1 MFEQKRAYW
10 RSLDNAA
17 KLFSAASS
25 PKDTR
30 VFRFYCE
37 LKEEVKEEI
46 LQEALNQTIQKY
58 PVFLSVMRKGLFWH
72 YLEKSELRPVV
83 REEYKEPCSSLYV
96 RDKKTLLF
104 EVTYYKKR
112 INFEVFH
119 ALTDGTGAMHF
130 LMELVKDYLQEAHP
144 EKELPELFPDENI
157 TGRDMEEDSFSQYYS
172 SDAPRKRESKKP
184 AFQLKGEKLRQED
197 MSITEVCIPVKEIHA
212 RAKAAGVSI
221 TVFLTAALIWAIHEE
236 VPQNQA
242 KKPIGLMIPVN
253 LRNYFPSQSMAN
265 FFGWIEISC
274 YFSAETT
281 FEDILESVKEQFAK
295 ELSKDVI
302 EAKLND
308 LVSLEKNPILRLVP
322 LEIKTPFL
330 LAGTTLGG
338 RSITAIYSNVGIIR
352 MPEEYR
358 KYIQRF
364 GLFASTDSLQLCS
377 CSFGDEMVLSFTSKI
392 PNGNIERN
400 FVEKLKK
407 EQVSCEIREND
418 FPGQKEERK
427 APAKLFE
434 SFTFLC
440 IVLAVVC
447 NLIDYLVDGHMGWA
461 WFVTAGAFC
470 TWLMVSVAY
479 VKRRNLLKNEMW
491 QLVIVTVAGVLWD
504 MFTGWRGWSVD
515 YLLPLAALAVICS
528 MWVITAAQRLE
539 VAEYMIYLLEAGA
552 FGVVIPLILL
562 AIGVVNVLYPSLIC
576 ICVSFLMLVWLF
588 LFKRKDMVREMQ
600 KKFRV

>member
-1 MFEQKRAYW
+1 
-10 RSLDNAA
+10 
-17 KLFSAASS
+17 
-25 PKDTR
+25 
-30 VFRFYCE
+30 
-37 LKEEVKEEI
+37 
-46 LQEALNQTIQKY
+46 
-58 PVFLSVMRKGLFWH
+58 
-72 YLEKSELRPVV
+72 
-83 REEYKEPCSSLYV
+83 
-96 RDKKTLLF
+96 
-104 EVTYYKKR
+104 
-112 INFEVFH
+112 
-119 ALTDGTGAMHF
+119 
-130 LMELVKDYLQEAHP
+130 
-144 EKELPELFPDENI
+144 
-157 TGRDMEEDSFSQYYS
+157 
-172 SDAPRKRESKKP
+172 
-184 AFQLKGEKLRQED
+184 
-197 MSITEVCIPVKEIHA
+197 
-212 RAKAAGVSI
+212 
-221 TVFLTAALIWAIHEE
+221 
-236 VPQNQA
+236 
-242 KKPIGLMIPVN
+242 MIPVN
-253 LRNYFPSQSMAN
+253 LRNYFPSRSMAN

-281 FEDILESVKEQFAK
+281 FEDILGSVKEQFAK

-377 CSFGDEMVLSFTSKI
+377 CSFGDEMVLSFSSKI

-418 FPGQKEERK
+418 FPGQ
-427 APAKLFE
+427 KLFE

-479 VKRRNLLKNEMW
+479 VKRRNLLKNEM
-491 QLVIVTVAGVLWD
+491 
-504 MFTGWRGWSVD
+504 
-515 YLLPLAALAVICS
+515 
-528 MWVITAAQRLE
+528 
-539 VAEYMIYLLEAGA
+539 
-552 FGVVIPLILL
+552 
-562 AIGVVNVLYPSLIC
+562 
-576 ICVSFLMLVWLF
+576 
-588 LFKRKDMVREMQ
+588 
-600 KKFRV
+600 

>member
-1 MFEQKRAYW
+1 MKNEYAQW
-10 RSLDNAA
+10 RKLDNAA
-17 KLFSAASS
+17 LAFPAVTGKN
-25 PKDTR
+25 DTR

-37 LKEEVKEEI
+37 LKEEIKEET
-46 LQEALNQTIQKY
+46 LQKALDRTMEKY
-58 PVFLSVMRKGLFWH
+58 PLFRAVLRKGLFWF
-72 YLEKSELRPVV
+72 YLERRDIPAVV
-83 REEYKEPCSSLYV
+83 KEEAGAPCSGLYIP
-96 RDKKTLLF
+96 DKKTLLF
-104 EVTYYKKR
+104 RVSYYKNR

-253 LRNYFPSQSMAN
+253 LRNYFPSRSMAN

-281 FEDILESVKEQFAK
+281 FEDILGSVKEQFAK

-377 CSFGDEMVLSFTSKI
+377 CSFGDEMVLSFSSKI

-434 SFTFLC
+434 SLR
-440 IVLAVVC
+440 
-447 NLIDYLVDGHMGWA
+447 
-461 WFVTAGAFC
+461 FC
-470 TWLMVSVAY
+470 ASCWLWY
-479 VKRRNLLKNEMW
+479 V
-491 QLVIVTVAGVLWD
+491 I
-504 MFTGWRGWSVD
+504 
-515 YLLPLAALAVICS
+515 
-528 MWVITAAQRLE
+528 
-539 VAEYMIYLLEAGA
+539 
-552 FGVVIPLILL
+552 
-562 AIGVVNVLYPSLIC
+562 
-576 ICVSFLMLVWLF
+576 
-588 LFKRKDMVREMQ
+588 
-600 KKFRV
+600 